1 MVYRAVDDRL
11 GRVVAAK
18 LLHRSLAGD
27 PVFLR
32 RFAAEAR
39 AAAALNHPNIMK
51 VFDWGDDHT
60 EPYLIL
66 EYLPGGTLR
75 EVLAAGR
82 DISRPQLIRLAE
94 ESTSALAYSHARDF
108 LHRDIKPANLIF
120 DEDGRVRIADF
131 GLVRAL
137 ADASLT
143 ETGTGYIIGTP
154 RYLAPEQARGEGSG
168 ARSDVYSLGLVL
180 YECAYGSLPFRG
192 STPMELALSRL
203 SIPIENP
210 EPEDEFA
217 NAVMSMLADSP
228 DERVSAAE
236 ASQKFHELMRG
247 AGVVQPI
254 VSGEQNRRPVV
265 ATPEAILEGIDVA
278 NLVDL
283 SGGTVS
289 LAGARDS
296 TVAGVMMSDR
306 TQALAPASRLPDSE
320 LSAMTVPGSRFDG
333 SGGSTGR
340 GKSNHHRKWP
350 WVLLVVL
357 ILLATAAVVGYERFR
372 PIKVPSL
379 LRLDLASARSQL
391 SANDLSVGKVVHVY
405 SATLAP
411 GQVVRELPAAGSTLE
426 PHQKVVLYI
435 SRGHAPVVV
444 PGFGHSLGSRA
455 EAKLRRLGFVVAVSR
470 TYSTNV
476 PTGDV
481 ISQSSADVMLA
492 YGSRV
497 ALVISKGPPPR
508 AIPSVVGDTEAAAE
522 SALSGEAFGYQVA
535 NQYSLTVPTGVVI
548 SQSILPGTLAFPG
561 TSVVIA
567 VSEGPPLVAV
577 PNVIGDTLNQASA
590 VLNSAGFAVSLTAQG
605 KNGNPQVTAE
615 SPAPGTELA
624 EGSTV
629 TITGN

>member
-11 GRVVAAK
+11 GRVVAVK

-51 VFDWGDDHT
+51 VFDWGDDHA

-75 EVLAAGR
+75 EVLATGR
-82 DISRPQLIRLAE
+82 GISRPQLIRLAE

-143 ETGTGYIIGTP
+143 ETGTGYILGTP

-168 ARSDVYSLGLVL
+168 PKSDVYSLGLVL
-180 YECAYGSLPFRG
+180 YECGYGALPFRG

-203 SIPIENP
+203 SVSIENP
-210 EPEDEFA
+210 EPGDEFA
-217 NAVMSMLADSP
+217 GALMAMLAPLPQD
-228 DERVSAAE
+228 RVSAAE
-236 ASQKFHELMRG
+236 ASQEFHELMRA
-247 AGVVQPI
+247 AGIVEPI
-254 VSGEQNRRPVV
+254 VSGEQNRRPIVP
-265 ATPEAILEGIDVA
+265 TPEAILEGLDLTSI
-278 NLVDL
+278 VDL
-283 SGGTVS
+283 SDGTAS
-289 LAGARDS
+289 LLGSGDATSTAG
-296 TVAGVMMSDR
+296 TMMADR
-306 TQALAPASRLPDSE
+306 THTLAPTSRLPDSE
-320 LSAMTVPGSRFDG
+320 LSAMAVPGSRFEG
-333 SGGSTGR
+333 GGSSSGSPKR
-340 GKSNHHRKWP
+340 HRKWP
-350 WVLLVVL
+350 WVLVIV
-357 ILLATAAVVGYERFR
+357 ILLLAAAAIIGYERFR
-372 PIKVPSL
+372 PIKVPTL
-379 LRLDLASARSQL
+379 NDLALTAARSKLSAR
-391 SANDLSVGKVVHVY
+391 DLGVGKVVRVY
-405 SATLAP
+405 SSTLPP
-411 GQVVRELPAAGSTLE
+411 GEVVRESPTPGSTLE
-426 PHQKVVLYI
+426 PHDKVSLYV
-435 SRGHAPVVV
+435 SKGHAPVSV
-444 PGFGHSLGSRA
+444 PLFGHSSGSSA
-455 EAKLRRLGFVVAVSR
+455 KAKLASLGFVVSVSR
-470 TYSTNV
+470 TYSSNV

-481 ISQSSADVMLA
+481 ISQSSAGATLA
-492 YGSRV
+492 YGSHV
-497 ALVISKGPPPR
+497 SLVISRGPAPR
-508 AIPSVVGDTEAAAE
+508 AVPSVVNDTESAAE
-522 SALSGEAFGYQVA
+522 SALTAEAFGYQLTS
-535 NQYSLTVPTGVVI
+535 QYSLTVPSGEVI
-548 SQSILPGTLAFPG
+548 SQSIAPGTLELPG
-561 TSVVIA
+561 TSVSIA

-590 VLNSAGFAVSLTAQG
+590 ALTNAGFSVNLTAHG
-605 KNGNPQVTAE
+605 RNGNPQVTQE